1 MGKDSQ
7 NLCKSNSRKNKQHF
21 ICTQAV
27 QTITTITLLFY
38 YAPTLDWSLK
48 STWAWALSFTTQ
60 CVQLQF
66 TAVNTCVYTATPI
79 VKSLHMERASL
90 KKIWFM
96 YVVWK
101 PNTCINVSPSGSLHH
116 SGLREAEGCWCH
128 SATDREGCCWIQ
140 QTSPPG
146 YQSGRSLPLHLLM
159 TLHLPYC
166 TNQDT
171 HLNAF
176 IVVSLFHLKPL
187 KHLNVTFV
195 DFSHFL
201 LLCCKK

>member
-7 NLCKSNSRKNKQHF
+7 NLCVNKESHSRKNKLHF

-27 QTITTITLLFY
+27 SCSQLKLKFLHNLAVLLCSYIWLMFKINMSMSC
-38 YAPTLDWSLK
+38 LW
-48 STWAWALSFTTQ
+48 Q
-60 CVQLQF
+60 HRMCMQLQF

-79 VKSLHMERASL
+79 VRSLHTERASL
-90 KKIWFM
+90 NEIWCM
-96 YVVWK
+96 CVVWK
-101 PNTCINVSPSGSLHH
+101 PDNCINAVSLSGSLHH

-146 YQSGRSLPLHLLM
+146 YQSGRSLSLYLLT

-176 IVVSLFHLKPL
+176 IVVSLFHLYLRK
-187 KHLNVTFV
+187 
-195 DFSHFL
+195 
-201 LLCCKK
+201 